1 MASPSPSRH
10 VALLR
15 GINVGGRNPVPMA
28 DLRAAVEEAG
38 FDRVVTYIQSGNVVF
53 DGHGSIEELERRV
66 SACVAE
72 RFGLSLVVVVRSCD
86 QVRRVVAEAPGGFG
100 TRPDTFHSDVVYL
113 KSPLTS
119 SEAMSVVKCRDGVDE
134 AWPGD
139 GVVYFQRL
147 SARRAQS
154 HMSKIIGTPPYQQMT
169 IRNWATTT
177 KLLALLDT

>member
-28 DLRAAVEEAG
+28 
-38 FDRVVTYIQSGNVVF
+38 
-53 DGHGSIEELERRV
+53 ELERRV

-119 SEAMSVVKCRDGVDE
+119 SEAMAVVKCRDGVDE

-177 KLLALLDT
+177 KLLTLLDAG